1 MRDEPGDDLIVTEDD
16 TRKKL
21 PTIKKVSSQKKQ
33 LILKCL
39 LALHPAPGGMRGE
52 PGDVLI
58 VTEDDPLHLPVQ
70 DIRIVLH
77 QPEHSLP
84 VKQFLTKIL
93 F

>member
-1 MRDEPGDDLIVTEDD
+1 
-16 TRKKL
+16 
-21 PTIKKVSSQKKQ
+21 
-33 LILKCL
+33 
-39 LALHPAPGGMRGE
+39 MRGE